1 MGVVMAIIETE
12 QELEDYL
19 YETFVEDPCESI
31 LSDFVGGGKIFRQ
44 VNITGYGIIDLI
56 IVNFDIPNHE
66 NAYPDVEI
74 TIIELKKDQINYKA
88 LEQLAKYRTAI
99 KRYLNTIIED
109 VSKELSYN
117 INGILI
123 GKKIDDQNNFVY
135 LVDNIN
141 WLTVLT
147 YSIGF
152 KEGLILNDGN
162 DGWYSIKEDFDS
174 LKKYL
179 PKVMPD
185 FLGTYKSWHS
195 YTLQQKRNAIVIPS
209 VKKVA

>member
-1 MGVVMAIIETE
+1 MAIMETE

-19 YETFVEDPCESI
+19 YKTFAAKSYESI
-31 LSDFVGGGKIFRQ
+31 LGNFTGGGKIFRQ

-56 IVNFDIPNHE
+56 IVSFDIPSRE

-99 KRYLNTIIED
+99 RRYLNTIVED
-109 VSKELSYN
+109 ISKELSYN
-117 INGILI
+117 INGILV

-135 LVDNIN
+135 LVDNID
-141 WLTVLT
+141 WLTLLT
-147 YSIGF
+147 YSIDF
-152 KEGLILNDGN
+152 DEGLILDDGN
-162 DGWYSIKEDFDS
+162 NGWHSTKEDFSS

-179 PKVMPD
+179 PKVMPG
-185 FLGTYKSWHS
+185 FLDTYKDWHK
-195 YTLQQKRNAIVIPS
+195 YTLQKKHNAAVISS
-209 VKKVA
+209 VKKVV